1 MTVKLLFFASLRERA
16 GCPSMQWPIAEG
28 LTAGAL
34 LEELRRDL
42 PAMSAAGRISVAVN
56 EEYVGGDHLLADGDE
71 IALIPPV
78 SGGIGPAA
86 HILRP

>member
-1 MTVKLLFFASLRERA
+1 MTVTLLFFASLRERA
-16 GCPSMQWPIAEG
+16 GRTTMEWPIAQG
-28 LTAGAL
+28 VTARAL

-42 PAMSAAGRISVAVN
+42 PAMSAAGRISIAVN

-78 SGGIGPAA
+78 SGGIGADA
-86 HILRP
+86 HILRS